1 MKAGG
6 QLGAGFVGLLLGV
19 ILSVGGMTLANRQRP
34 APIEI
39 LPPPP
44 TAVPQPTP
52 TPANIQVYINGAV
65 VWPDVYELPPTAIVR
80 DAVRAAGGFAADA
93 AADFVNLAQPLQNG
107 VQIYIPRQG
116 EQTAVSQP
124 LIIPPTGSATAQD
137 IGTRSGS
144 TTVVSTSG
152 LVNINRASQAELE
165 TLPGIGPSTA
175 QKIIAHREENGP
187 FATIEE
193 IMNVSG
199 IGPAKFAAIKELI
212 TVDQ

>member
-1 MKAGG
+1 MKVGG
-6 QLGAGFVGLLLGV
+6 QLGTGFVGLLLGV

-52 TPANIQVYINGAV
+52 TPTNIQVYINGAV
-65 VWPDVYELPPTAIVR
+65 AWPDVYELPPSAIVR
-80 DAVRAAGGFAADA
+80 DAVRAAGGFTADA
-93 AADFVNLAQPLQNG
+93 AADFVNLAQPLQQG

-124 LIIPPTGSATAQD
+124 LIISPAGSATPLD
-137 IGTRSGS
+137 GSTRSGS
-144 TTVVSTSG
+144 VLAVPAST

-175 QKIIAHREENGP
+175 QKIIAHREANGP
-187 FATIEE
+187 FASIEE

-199 IGPAKFAAIKELI
+199 IGPAKFAAIQELI
-212 TVDQ
+212 TVDE